1 MRIADLPFRE
11 RPVLELLNLEDVARD
26 QPEQDYAG
34 YGWAHVPSIALDD
47 DEVRDALVLALHSA
61 DDGEPL
67 EDDIELEFELVG
79 GDAVTVL
86 LSDFLAEWLP
96 RLPRA
101 SAVVLAMCNPH
112 SAMIDIDAAVPLYFA
127 DGDVE
132 SWLDES
138 EGPHPDRLRLAAE
151 GSWARLDP

>member
-1 MRIADLPFRE
+1 MKISDLPFRE
-11 RPVLELLNLEDVARD
+11 RPVLELLNLEADREEPD
-26 QPEQDYAG
+26 PDYAG
-34 YGWAHVPSIALDD
+34 YGWARVPSISLD
-47 DEVRDALVLALHSA
+47 EHEIADALVLALHSA
-61 DDGEPL
+61 DDGEPMP
-67 EDDIELEFELVG
+67 DDIALEFELPGAGSVL
-79 GDAVTVL
+79 VL
-86 LSDFLAEWLP
+86 LSQFLAEWLP

-112 SAMIDIDAAVPLYFA
+112 GATLEFETGVPVYYA

-151 GSWARLDP
+151 GSWARLAP

>member
-1 MRIADLPFRE
+1 MKIADLPFRE
-11 RPVLELLNLEDVARD
+11 RPVLELLNLEAERD
-26 QPEQDYAG
+26 EPDPDYAG
-34 YGWAHVPSIALDD
+34 YGWARVPSISLDD
-47 DEVRDALVLALHSA
+47 HEVADALVLALHSA
-61 DDGEPL
+61 DDGEPF
-67 EDDIELEFELVG
+67 EDDIELEFELPG
-79 GDAVTVL
+79 GDSVLVL
-86 LSDFLAEWLP
+86 LSQFLAEWLP

-112 SAMIDIDAAVPLYFA
+112 DAALDLEAGVPIYYA